1 LIANGGLQ
9 APGEVLQWD
18 GQNLTTFAGSGFG
31 GILDLTTLAPAG
43 DYDGSG
49 TTDNADYTVW
59 ASAYGESGGS
69 ADGNGDGV
77 VDAADYTIWR
87 DHDGD
92 ESRLLVADFFAN
104 LISSFAL
111 DGTDQQYLIPFVPP
125 EFPSELPPNSDFFSN
140 FPSEVV
146 LSPRGTLLV
155 STLGLTRRP
164 DNRGSILEYDRDGT
178 LLGVLAEGLPPI
190 SGIALAP
197 ATIDVAAIPEPT
209 ALVLTILAIA
219 ALPLRD

>member
-1 LIANGGLQ
+1 
-9 APGEVLQWD
+9 
-18 GQNLTTFAGSGFG
+18 
-31 GILDLTTLAPAG
+31 
-43 DYDGSG
+43 
-49 TTDNADYTVW
+49 
-59 ASAYGESGGS
+59 
-69 ADGNGDGV
+69 
-77 VDAADYTIWR
+77 
-87 DHDGD
+87 
-92 ESRLLVADFFAN
+92 
-104 LISSFAL
+104 
-111 DGTDQQYLIPFVPP
+111 
-125 EFPSELPPNSDFFSN
+125 
-140 FPSEVV
+140 V